1 LFFISRNKKLH
12 LLFFLIKGSL
22 TIYIK
27 TIAMTS
33 NAIPRKQLFTASCL
47 ALLVTSLSFGI
58 RAGILGKL
66 GTDFHLNASELGTIA
81 ATAFWGF
88 PLAIVIG
95 GFIVDIIGM
104 KRLLEMA
111 FIFHLAGIILT
122 ITATGYWTLFF
133 STLLI
138 GIANGTVEAAC
149 NPLVASLFTD
159 KKTTK
164 LNHFHLWFPGG
175 IVIGTLIVFGMN
187 HLAARGILFNTTN
200 VWQYEVATMLIP
212 TLIYGYLF
220 FKLKFPV
227 SERVAAGVSNSTMY
241 KSIFTG
247 LFLFMII
254 CMFGTAITELF
265 TGQWIDVLLKN
276 VTDNALLILTL
287 DTGVMVV
294 GRAFAGPVVKQFSPQ
309 GVLLISSILATIGLY
324 LLGHTTGNMIFVGA
338 LVFGMGVCYFWPTMI
353 GFVSENLPK
362 TGAVGMNLMGG
373 AGMFAVSLYMIFMG
387 KHYDAIV
394 ASKLPAGANLQSYI
408 QAPPGS
414 EMANTLFEANKAAG
428 PAIINF
434 TMMIPLCLIVAFAGL
449 NVYMRGRKRPDI
461 LAAASAGH

>member
-1 LFFISRNKKLH
+1 MLP
-12 LLFFLIKGSL
+12 
-22 TIYIK
+22 
-27 TIAMTS
+27 

-58 RAGILGKL
+58 RAGILNDL
-66 GTDFHLNASELGTIA
+66 GTRFQLNASELGTIA

-104 KRLLEMA
+104 KKLLVMA

-122 ITATGYWTLFF
+122 IASTGYWTLFL

-138 GIANGTVEAAC
+138 GIANGTVQAAC
-149 NPLVASLFTD
+149 NPLVASLFPEN
-159 KKTTK
+159 KTTK

-175 IVIGTLIVFGMN
+175 IVIGTLIVFGLN
-187 HLAARGILFNTTN
+187 KLG
-200 VWQYEVATMLIP
+200 VSWQVEVGTMLIP

-227 SERVAAGVSNSTMY
+227 TERVAAGVSSATMY

-247 LFLFMII
+247 LFLFMIL

-265 TGQWIDVLLKN
+265 TAQWIDVLLKN

-287 DTGVMVV
+287 DTGIMVV

-309 GVLLISSILATIGLY
+309 GVLLLSAILASLGLY

-338 LVFGMGVCYFWPTMI
+338 LVFGMGVCYFWPTML

-373 AGMFAVSLYMIFMG
+373 GGMLAVAVYTIVMG
-387 KHYDAIV
+387 KHYDVLV
-394 ASKLPAGANLQSYI
+394 ANKLPPGSDLSLYNKAAT
-408 QAPPGS
+408 GS
-414 EMANTLFEANKAAG
+414 EMANALFEAKKAVG
-428 PAIINF
+428 PA
-434 TMMIPLCLIVAFAGL
+434 
-449 NVYMRGRKRPDI
+449 
-461 LAAASAGH
+461 

>member
-1 LFFISRNKKLH
+1 MLP
-12 LLFFLIKGSL
+12 
-22 TIYIK
+22 
-27 TIAMTS
+27 

-66 GTDFHLNASELGTIA
+66 GTEFNLSGSELGTIA

-88 PLAIVIG
+88 PVAVVIG

-104 KRLLEMA
+104 KKLLVMA

-122 ITATGYWTLFF
+122 ITATGYWSLFI

-149 NPLVASLFTD
+149 NPLVASLFPEN
-159 KKTTK
+159 KTTK

-175 IVIGTLIVFGMN
+175 IFIGTLIVYFLN
-187 HLAARGILFNTTN
+187 KLGIS
-200 VWQYEVATMLIP
+200 WQVEVGIMLIP

-220 FKLKFPV
+220 SKLKFPV
-227 SERVAAGVSNSTMY
+227 TERVAAGVSSATMY
-241 KSIFTG
+241 KSLLSG

-287 DTGVMVV
+287 ETGVMVV

-309 GVLLISSILATIGLY
+309 GVLLISTILATLGLY
-324 LLGHTTGNMIFVGA
+324 MLGHTTGNMIFVGA
-338 LVFGMGVCYFWPTMI
+338 LVFGMGVCYFWPTML

-373 AGMFAVSLYMIFMG
+373 VGMFAVAIYTIIMG
-387 KHYDAIV
+387 KHYDALV
-394 ASKLPAGANLQSYI
+394 AAKLPEGAELSMYNK
-408 QAPPGS
+408 APAGS
-414 EMANTLFEANKAAG
+414 EMANALVEANKAAG

-434 TMMIPLCLIVAFAGL
+434 TMMIPLFLILAFAGL
-449 NVYMRGRKRPDI
+449 NLYMRGRKRPEI
-461 LAAASAGH
+461 LATASTGH